1 MSELTSPKNNI
12 LKQSQKSK
20 LVFLLE
26 DASFNKVASVS
37 QSIKGSSVIRAGV
50 EEENGQ
56 TLQLL
61 QKNLNPQYN
70 EEENEDDEVPR

>member
-1 MSELTSPKNNI
+1 MSELSSPTNNNNNI
-12 LKQSQKSK
+12 LKQSQRSK

-37 QSIKGSSVIRAGV
+37 QSIKEISVIRAGV
-50 EEENGQ
+50 EDENAQ

-61 QKNLNPQYN
+61 QKNLNP
-70 EEENEDDEVPR
+70 R

>member
-37 QSIKGSSVIRAGV
+37 QSIKESSVIRTGL

-61 QKNLNPQYN
+61 QKNLNPQ
-70 EEENEDDEVPR
+70 

>member
-1 MSELTSPKNNI
+1 MSELSSPTNNKNNI
-12 LKQSQKSK
+12 LKQSQRSK

-37 QSIKGSSVIRAGV
+37 QSIKEISVIRAGV
-50 EEENGQ
+50 EDENAQ

-61 QKNLNPQYN
+61 QKNLNP
-70 EEENEDDEVPR
+70 R

>member
-1 MSELTSPKNNI
+1 MNAMSELSSPTNNNNI

-37 QSIKGSSVIRAGV
+37 QSIKGSNVFRGGV
-50 EEENGQ
+50 EDENAQ

-61 QKNLNPQYN
+61 QKNLNPQ
-70 EEENEDDEVPR
+70 

>member
-1 MSELTSPKNNI
+1 MSELSSPTNNKTNI
-12 LKQSQKSK
+12 LKQSQRSK

-37 QSIKGSSVIRAGV
+37 QSIKESTVIRADV
-50 EEENGQ
+50 EDENAQ

-61 QKNLNPQYN
+61 QKNLNHQ
-70 EEENEDDEVPR
+70 